1 MIMKFDFDLFS
12 TLNTNQFL
20 NLDLKIKNNNSYD
33 YVSNNYKSMENY
45 NFEKDAIKNIF
56 ELTNKDDNDSYT
68 RIEHQL
74 FHKEKK
80 NIFVFKKINKKIGRR
95 KHKHKKIFS
104 IEAHHNK
111 YKEDNIINKIK
122 IYFTNRLMSYIN
134 KKYIEFNGPQSK
146 KLLAKI
152 KPNFTRV
159 WTKKDNQEYLSKTIK
174 EIFSEKL
181 SNKCKKYPKNYNYKQ
196 INSIIQK
203 NEAKEIIDILN
214 KTVKDMY
221 IIYIREK
228 KKITDFNL
236 DDDLIY
242 IEKRNGKG

>member
-45 NFEKDAIKNIF
+45 NFEKDAVKNIF

-122 IYFTNRLMSYIN
+122 IYFTNRLMTCIN
-134 KKYIEFNGPQSK
+134 KKY
-146 KLLAKI
+146 
-152 KPNFTRV
+152 V
-159 WTKKDNQEYLSKTIK
+159 
-174 EIFSEKL
+174 
-181 SNKCKKYPKNYNYKQ
+181 
-196 INSIIQK
+196 
-203 NEAKEIIDILN
+203 
-214 KTVKDMY
+214 
-221 IIYIREK
+221 
-228 KKITDFNL
+228 
-236 DDDLIY
+236 
-242 IEKRNGKG
+242 

>member
-1 MIMKFDFDLFS
+1 MK
-12 TLNTNQFL
+12 
-20 NLDLKIKNNNSYD
+20 
-33 YVSNNYKSMENY
+33 NY

-68 RIEHQL
+68 RKEHQL

-80 NIFVFKKINKKIGRR
+80 NIFIFKKINKKIGRR
-95 KHKHKKIFS
+95 KRKHKKIFS

-159 WTKKDNQEYLSKTIK
+159 WTKKDNQE
-174 EIFSEKL
+174 
-181 SNKCKKYPKNYNYKQ
+181 
-196 INSIIQK
+196 
-203 NEAKEIIDILN
+203 
-214 KTVKDMY
+214 
-221 IIYIREK
+221 
-228 KKITDFNL
+228 
-236 DDDLIY
+236 
-242 IEKRNGKG
+242 